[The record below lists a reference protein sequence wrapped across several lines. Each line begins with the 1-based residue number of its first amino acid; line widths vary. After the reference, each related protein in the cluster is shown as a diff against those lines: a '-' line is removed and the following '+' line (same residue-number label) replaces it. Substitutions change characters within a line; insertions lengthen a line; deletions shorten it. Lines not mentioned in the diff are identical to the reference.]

1 MTEYISEIF
10 SRIHEAKNRKLKKE
24 ILESCKDN
32 KVFKFVLQGTFDPS
46 IQWTVKKI
54 PPYIPVVDR
63 PLDLVDVSL
72 FGTVPKCSIF
82 VEGHDRSKPLRA
94 KQSSDL
100 LVQMLEVM
108 HQDESKIFVG
118 MLKKKLKVKGLTSK
132 LVLEV
137 FPNLYQKV

>member
-10 SRIHEAKNRKLKKE
+10 NRIDKAKNRKKKKE

-32 KVFKFVLQGTFDPS
+32 KIFKFVLQGTFDPS
-46 IQWTVKKI
+46 IEWTIKVPK
-54 PPYIPVVDR
+54 YTAVVDR
-63 PLDLVDVSL
+63 PLELVEMSL
-72 FGTVPKCSIF
+72 FATVPKCSIF
-82 VEGHDRSKPLRA
+82 VKGHARSKPLGEQ
-94 KQSSDL
+94 QSEDL

-108 HQDESKIFVG
+108 HQDESKIFAG
-118 MLKKKLKVKGLTSK
+118 MLRKKLKVKGLTLK

>member
-10 SRIHEAKNRKLKKE
+10 NRIDKAKNRKKKKE

-32 KVFKFVLQGTFDPS
+32 KIFKFVLQGTFDPS
-46 IQWTVKKI
+46 IEWTIKVPKFTAVADK
-54 PPYIPVVDR
+54 
-63 PLDLVDVSL
+63 PLDLVEMSL
-72 FGTVPKCSIF
+72 FATVPKCSIF
-82 VEGHDRSKPLRA
+82 VKGHARSKPLGEQ
-94 KQSSDL
+94 QSEDL

-108 HQDESKIFVG
+108 HQDESKIFAG
-118 MLKKKLKVKGLTSK
+118 MLRKKLKVKGLTLK